1 MILRRK
7 RVRVHEEVDG
17 RRAMALAKAIT
28 IGRKRR
34 RRGQLWP
41 MPVRETDLEPIYVD
55 SAP

>member
-1 MILRRK
+1 M
-7 RVRVHEEVDG
+7 RVRVQGKPDG
-17 RRAMALAKAIT
+17 RRAMGLANAIT

-41 MPVRETDLEPIYVD
+41 MPVRETDLGHIYMD